1 MANISHISLLDPDS
15 NGIVEDKLA
24 KTISFFCTKRPVLVN
39 PTIIEELKI
48 ISKLNGGR
56 NVRVCLHDNPKSLH
70 HDMIILEH
78 RGKYYRPHKHERKG
92 EAFHII
98 EGNLAIFAFS
108 DDGIVIDA
116 VKLNPSDIYR
126 IEIGMYH
133 SIQPITETVI
143 YHENK
148 PGPFEGNSDS
158 IFADWSPKE
167 EEEEEIITY
176 LSKLEKYL

>member
-1 MANISHISLLDPDS
+1 
-15 NGIVEDKLA
+15 
-24 KTISFFCTKRPVLVN
+24 
-39 PTIIEELKI
+39 
-48 ISKLNGGR
+48 
-56 NVRVCLHDNPKSLH
+56 
-70 HDMIILEH
+70 
-78 RGKYYRPHKHERKG
+78 
-92 EAFHII
+92 
-98 EGNLAIFAFS
+98 
-108 DDGIVIDA
+108 
-116 VKLNPSDIYR
+116 
-126 IEIGMYH
+126 MYH